1 MRLRNRGSQA
11 ARGGADPPAPDHGG
25 APIASSPDPA
35 SAGRPVT
42 QPGAVQPAAGQPVTG
57 QPATQQAPTQQAPT
71 QQAPTQQAAGQPA
84 AGQPAVG
91 QPATAQPAADPA
103 TADPATAD
111 LATADPAT
119 TQAPAAP
126 APAPAPAAQPSAAPP
141 HHVVRRT
148 RAGGLWVGLAL
159 SAIVLLLLLVF
170 ILENQQSANISYF
183 GAHGHLPLGV
193 ALLLAA
199 VAGALLVVIPG
210 SARIMQLRAT
220 ARRHRKADART
231 QGSGPQPPSQ
241 A

>member
-103 TADPATAD
+103 TADPAT
-111 LATADPAT
+111 
-119 TQAPAAP
+119 TQAPAAT
-126 APAPAPAAQPSAAPP
+126 APAPAAQPSAAPP

>member
-35 SAGRPVT
+35 FAGRPIMR
-42 QPGAVQPAAGQPVTG
+42 PAGAQPATEQPPTAQPPTAGQPT
-57 QPATQQAPTQQAPT
+57 T
-71 QQAPTQQAAGQPA
+71 
-84 AGQPAVG
+84 G
-91 QPATAQPAADPA
+91 QPATAQPAAGQPA
-103 TADPATAD
+103 TAQPTADQPATD
-111 LATADPAT
+111 QPATDQPATTDPAT
-119 TQAPAAP
+119 TQAPAA
-126 APAPAPAAQPSAAPP
+126 QPPAAPP

-220 ARRHRKADART
+220 ARRHRKADAQSR
-231 QGSGPQPPSQ
+231 GSGPQPPSQ